1 MGFAFVAA
9 TRHHAAMRWL
19 RRILGFAAAVPTAA
33 GLGCLAS
40 SHFVLLGLLDLN
52 VRISWADRWA
62 AYWHDL
68 LGLGPL
74 LGLVFGIAL
83 LVGLPIG
90 ALGIRLLPSF
100 RGNRLCGYALA
111 GALAVLA
118 ALLTLQA
125 AFGTVPLAGAR
136 SWLGLAAQ
144 ALAGAVGGAV
154 FSVLSG
160 YSSPSVSDSASSA
173 ASASGL
179 PSSSSSTTS

>member
-1 MGFAFVAA
+1 
-9 TRHHAAMRWL
+9 MRWL
-19 RRILGFAAAVPTAA
+19 RRLFGFAAAVPTAA

-40 SHFVLLGLLDLN
+40 SHFVLLALLDLN

-62 AYWHDL
+62 VYWHDL
-68 LGLGPL
+68 LGLGPV

-83 LVGLPIG
+83 LVGLPVG

-125 AFGTVPLAGAR
+125 AFGTMPLAGAR

-144 ALAGAVGGAV
+144 ALAGAVGGTV

-160 YSSPSVSDSASSA
+160 YPSPSGAAS

>member
-1 MGFAFVAA
+1 
-9 TRHHAAMRWL
+9 MRWL
-19 RRILGFAAAVPTAA
+19 RRIFGFAAAVPTAA
-33 GLGCLAS
+33 VLGCLAS
-40 SHFVLLGLLDLN
+40 SHFVLLALLDLN

-83 LVGLPIG
+83 LVGLPVG

-118 ALLTLQA
+118 ALLTLQG
-125 AFGTVPLAGAR
+125 AFGTMPLAGAR

-144 ALAGAVGGAV
+144 TLAGAAGGAV

-160 YSSPSVSDSASSA
+160 YSSPSPPAS

>member
-1 MGFAFVAA
+1 
-9 TRHHAAMRWL
+9 MRLL
-19 RRILGFAAAVPTAA
+19 RRLLGFAAAVPIAA

-40 SHFVLLGLLDLN
+40 SHFVLLALLDLN
-52 VRISWADRWA
+52 VQISWADRWA
-62 AYWHDL
+62 AYRHDL

-74 LGLVFGIAL
+74 MGLVFGIAL
-83 LVGLPIG
+83 LVGLPVG

-125 AFGTVPLAGAR
+125 VFGTMPLAGAR

-144 ALAGAVGGAV
+144 TLAGAGGGAV
-154 FSVLSG
+154 FTVLSG
-160 YSSPSVSDSASSA
+160 YPSSSVSDAASS

>member
-1 MGFAFVAA
+1 
-9 TRHHAAMRWL
+9 MRLL
-19 RRILGFAAAVPTAA
+19 RRLLGFAAAVPAAA

-40 SHFVLLGLLDLN
+40 SHFVLLALLDLN
-52 VRISWADRWA
+52 VQISWADRWA

-83 LVGLPIG
+83 LVGLPVG

-100 RGNRLCGYALA
+100 RGDRLCGYALA

-118 ALLTLQA
+118 ALLTLQG
-125 AFGTVPLAGAR
+125 AFGTMPLAGAR

-144 ALAGAVGGAV
+144 MLAGAVGGAV

-160 YSSPSVSDSASSA
+160 YSSPSASDTASSA